1 MIWPPAKGSAIWWDY
16 KPAEHRAI
24 NRVRDLVAEGYV
36 GKVLSCTMIVT
47 TPAWGTDFTLSR
59 AYLADRS
66 TGATLMTIPGGHSI
80 DALCFCLGE
89 FKEVSSVVATQ
100 RQRVKIVETGETI
113 QMTSP
118 DQVLLS
124 GVLQSGAVASVHVK
138 GGTANGTGFLFEI
151 HGTEGDL
158 AIVPADPRQG
168 TSVQI
173 SEFTVR
179 GAQAGKPLADLPIPE
194 SYRWVPPAVPAGPPF
209 NVAQLFVRMAEGI
222 REGKSVSPDFDVAVK
237 RHQLL
242 DAIQKASDTGLRQ
255 IL

>member
-1 MIWPPAKGSAIWWDY
+1 MVGLQARGA
-16 KPAEHRAI
+16 RAI

-36 GKVLSCTMIVT
+36 GEVLSCTMIVT
-47 TPAWGTDFTLSR
+47 TPAWGSDFTLSR

-66 TGATLMTIPGGHSI
+66 TGATLMTIPGGHSL

-100 RQRVKIVETGETI
+100 RQRVKIAETGETI
-113 QMTSP
+113 QMTSA
-118 DQVLLS
+118 DQVLLC
-124 GVLQSGAVASVHVK
+124 GVLRSGAVASVHVK
-138 GGTANGTGFLFEI
+138 GGTNNGTGFLFEI

-158 AIVPADPRQG
+158 AIAPTDPRQG

-173 SEFTVR
+173 SEFTMR
-179 GAQAGKPLADLPIPE
+179 GAQRGKTLADLPIPE
-194 SYRWVPPAVPAGPPF
+194 SYRWVPPKVPAGPPF

-222 REGKSVSPDFDVAVK
+222 REGKSVSPDFDVAVN
-237 RHQLL
+237 RHRLL

-255 IL
+255 VL